1 MIARVFRIAALGLAL
16 VACSDG
22 KPAASDAAGDGV
34 VVVDAPK
41 LSADEVFDPAVVR
54 RFEVTMTAADWAAI
68 NADPRAELYAPAD
81 VTWGDVTVGNIG
93 LRYKGSVGSLALCFD
108 QQGNRTCPKLSMKM
122 KFDEYVP
129 GQRFAGLKRLD
140 FHAMMRDASHMKDR
154 LGYGLFRAA
163 GVPAPRSVHARLI
176 VNGMD
181 LGLFALVED
190 IDGEFVEDHFASID
204 GTGEGNLYKEVWP
217 LHATPGPY
225 LTALETNEAANPSV
239 DRMIRFAAAIAGADA
254 STFRA
259 VVSTWMDLPTLV
271 SYLAVDRLIDN
282 WDGIVGWYCSA
293 QGACGNHN
301 YYWYEEASRDR
312 VWLLPW
318 DLDNTM
324 MVPSPIR
331 TSYGMPDW
339 NASTTDCALRPIF
352 LGYYGRPPACDHM
365 IGLMAQVLWPDYQ
378 ARTTA
383 LLAGPA
389 SPAALEAELSAI
401 EALIA
406 PEVMTDTKGPG
417 LTAWRQAVADLRAD
431 LPKLR
436 ARVTP

>member
-1 MIARVFRIAALGLAL
+1 MIARASLIAIARVG
-16 VACSDG
+16 CSDG

-34 VVVDAPK
+34 VVDAPEV
-41 LSADEVFDPAVVR
+41 SAEQVFDPAVVR

-81 VTWGDVTVGNIG
+81 VMWGSVKVGNIG

-190 IDGEFVEDHFASID
+190 VDGEFVEDHFASID

-225 LTALETNEAANPSV
+225 VAALQTNEAANPSV
-239 DRMIRFAAAIAGADA
+239 DKMIRFAAAIGGADA
-254 STFRA
+254 STFRS

-293 QGACGNHN
+293 QGACVNHN
-301 YYWYEEASRDR
+301 YYWYEETSRDR

-331 TSYGMPDW
+331 TSYGIPDW
-339 NASTTDCALRPIF
+339 NASTSDCALRPVF

-378 ARTTA
+378 ARTTE

-389 SPAALEAELSAI
+389 SAATLDAEIARI

-406 PEVMTDTKGPG
+406 PEVMTDASGPG
-417 LTAWRQAVADLRAD
+417 MAAWSQAVTDLRAD